1 MDRGQASNLNSDPSV
16 GADAEH
22 RIRES
27 GRLGKGNRG
36 GEKGGAARASE
47 VAPLE
52 LRREWGRAELAPP
65 RQTFGFRNLQFT
77 VGTG

>member
-1 MDRGQASNLNSDPSV
+1 MDREQASNLNSDRSV
-16 GADAEH
+16 GAGAEH
-22 RIRES
+22 RIKES

-47 VAPLE
+47 VAPLK
-52 LRREWGRAELAPP
+52 LRPVWGRAELAPP
-65 RQTFGFRNLQFT
+65 RQIFGFRNFQFT